1 EFLCAA
7 PIAGPEEMFRK
18 EVYAAASMVFEL
30 YRENAAVEFGEFAR
44 LYADTALDVPSDRLP
59 LSKDDRVRLRGLYL
73 QYLERREE
81 SSPLWGQ
88 PPKSLQSAFA
98 SVGYTPAR
106 PVKDVDPAH
115 ALASLTRIQQRLRY
129 LVYKHCALR
138 RVRELCRIHQRKW
151 SLAGPLAPLDA
162 TALREVLDAL
172 VERHLVLREADG
184 SFSVHPAVRDHFA
197 RLGSTADQGD
207 WHDIIREQLIS
218 LVQRP
223 GRHLPEDPVTL

>member
-1 EFLCAA
+1 
-7 PIAGPEEMFRK
+7 
-18 EVYAAASMVFEL
+18 
-30 YRENAAVEFGEFAR
+30 
-44 LYADTALDVPSDRLP
+44 
-59 LSKDDRVRLRGLYL
+59 
-73 QYLERREE
+73 
-81 SSPLWGQ
+81 
-88 PPKSLQSAFA
+88 
-98 SVGYTPAR
+98 
-106 PVKDVDPAH
+106 
-115 ALASLTRIQQRLRY
+115 

-197 RLGSTADQGD
+197 RLGSPADQGD

-223 GRHLPEDPVTL
+223 GRHLPEDPVTLDVVEEAIHHALQAGQSEEAYALYRDVLGGVRHLAWKLGEIARGLR